1 MSLER
6 SNLSLKKPGLQKY
19 PGWTAVMATQAIATI
34 LEFTVSYMHRKAR
47 RGGYIHS
54 IKQEELLF
62 VSHQRV
68 TPTASHLRYSNR
80 VLLDEVHKNMEG
92 RNYLYMHRMRM
103 VV

>member
-1 MSLER
+1 MDCSHGYTGNCHHPRIHGQLHASE
-6 SNLSLKKPGLQKY
+6 S
-19 PGWTAVMATQAIATI
+19 
-34 LEFTVSYMHRKAR
+34 EE